1 MRSASFAGRSCSV
14 ALLILAAL
22 SLAGQTPGFPGGPS
36 LTVAP
41 TITATV
47 PAADATNV
55 SLAAVIIVN
64 FSENMS
70 DTTVSHQMLPV
81 AALTPSWP
89 APNVL
94 HLTPAPALAN
104 CTVYTIVVRGNDSD
118 ENLPL
123 VGDGIPNPWSFKTA
137 CDRPYILS
145 TSPADGEGNVLPDA
159 DLVIRFSEPL
169 DCLTV
174 QIMFVPSLLPPASYD
189 VFCLDETATAILKDG
204 TRFRTNTTYA
214 ATATGQ
220 SNDTHDDLV
229 AAMNCAPCAVPNP
242 WTFGVNGRPIVSAP
256 TLSVTGCLDAGT
268 LLDVSWSMADPEDT
282 PTDLL
287 VHITFLNASVRETI
301 FGPASGFPA
310 SASFGWT
317 IPEGDLNTTVRV
329 EVTDS
334 AGASTWNESEEF
346 RIDLGPPN
354 VVSTNPLPDATG
366 VSTNAQITIAFSEP
380 MNRTAVELAISA
392 DPPFAGPPVF
402 LWQPGDRAV
411 TVRPF
416 ALPYERTIAV
426 TVGRTAVD
434 TCAPGRPMT
443 SDYVFRFTTVSPNPS
458 TPRGLSSPSY
468 GETTVTLRWTA
479 VTTYVTGDLIVA
491 PDVVRYRVFRGNAT
505 DPGEEIADT
514 AETEITDRDLTPRT
528 PYWYRVQAYVGTRN
542 SGMTA
547 TLQVSTLAPFL
558 DRTEGRLSIAVA
570 MVAVASGA
578 GAGAIV
584 RYRRKRREAEVALE
598 DEIEEIVG
606 LVRRVRTERDPAKR
620 RKQEAALQA
629 HFRALVQG
637 GDEGDASF
645 RADPRLDGLYRA
657 LARALVRSPEV
668 DIASGRMAVAA
679 RLKELIPRLKE
690 QGAAYRLL
698 SEAEAS
704 VQSDLFPSL
713 PESARKALLLV
724 YFYGLEEYLN
734 NRLRGLIPAGAT
746 ILLGERGHINVRRRG
761 WEAQWAGLTLGNLL
775 FAMEHNEHFFVADAE
790 RWGKEVVPLLRQ
802 AVEARNR
809 TAHPSREAAALGD
822 VQDLV
827 YRAIPAVE
835 SVLKWP
841 KGPAAA

>member
-81 AALTPSWP
+81 PALTPSWP

-94 HLTPAPALAN
+94 HLTPAPAIAN

-189 VFCLDETATAILKDG
+189 AFCLDETATAILKDG

-346 RIDLGPPN
+346 RIDLGPPS
-354 VVSTNPLPDATG
+354 VVSTNQLQDATG

-468 GETTVTLRWTA
+468 GETTVTPRWTA

-598 DEIEEIVG
+598 
-606 LVRRVRTERDPAKR
+606 
-620 RKQEAALQA
+620 
-629 HFRALVQG
+629 
-637 GDEGDASF
+637 
-645 RADPRLDGLYRA
+645 
-657 LARALVRSPEV
+657 V

-704 VQSDLFPSL
+704 VQSDLFPTL
-713 PESARKALLLV
+713 PKSARKALLLV

-835 SVLKWP
+835 SVLKGP
-841 KGPAAA
+841 RGPAAA